1 MKELSPT
8 ARARYFRRQ
17 MIDRLMGG
25 LCVVAAGIG
34 LILLGLILWML
45 FSNGIGGLKLSVF
58 TNPMAQPGAEGG
70 LANAIVGSI
79 IQVGIGAM
87 IGAPIGMMV
96 GVYLSEVGKESRFAS
111 VVRFVNDIL
120 LSAPSVLI
128 GLFVYQIAVA
138 PFGGFSGLAGAVSLA
153 LIAMPIVA
161 RTTED
166 ILRLVPQAYRD
177 GAIAL
182 GSRENEVV
190 RKVVLPA
197 AFGGILTGVLLA
209 VARIAGETAPLLFT
223 SLGNTNWS
231 TDLTQPMA
239 SLPIAI
245 YRYAGSPY
253 PEWVSLAW
261 TGAMLITVGVLTLN
275 ILSRFS
281 HAALAGKQGG

>member
-1 MKELSPT
+1 MKQLTP
-8 ARARYFRRQ
+8 AGRARYFRRQ
-17 MIDRLMGG
+17 LLDRLMGG
-25 LCVVAAGIG
+25 LCVFAAGIG
-34 LILLGLILWML
+34 LMLLGLILWML
-45 FSNGIGGLKLSVF
+45 FSNGLGGLSLDVF
-58 TNPMAQPGAEGG
+58 TKTMSQPGSGGG
-70 LANAIVGSI
+70 LANAIIGSLL
-79 IQVGIGAM
+79 QVGIGAM

-128 GLFVYQIAVA
+128 GMFVYQIAVL
-138 PFGGFSGLAGAVSLA
+138 PFGGFSGFAGAIALA
-153 LIAMPIVA
+153 IIAMPIVA

-223 SLGNTNWS
+223 SLGSDTMS
-231 TDLTQPMA
+231 VDMTQPMA
-239 SLPIAI
+239 SIPMAIVRYSNTNYADWIA
-245 YRYAGSPY
+245 
-253 PEWVSLAW
+253 LAW
-261 TGAMLITVGVLTLN
+261 TGAMLITVGVLVLN
-275 ILSRFS
+275 ILSRLSF
-281 HAALAGKQGG
+281 AAVSKQGG

>member
-1 MKELSPT
+1 MKELSPS

-25 LCVVAAGIG
+25 LCVLAAGIG
-34 LILLGLILWML
+34 LVLLGLILWML
-45 FSNGIGGLKLSVF
+45 FSNGIGGLKLSVL

-79 IQVGIGAM
+79 IQVGLGAM

-128 GLFVYQIAVA
+128 GLFVYQIAVS
-138 PFGGFSGLAGAVSLA
+138 PFGGFSGLAGAISLA

-197 AFGGILTGVLLA
+197 AFGGILTGILLA
-209 VARIAGETAPLLFT
+209 VARISGETAPLLFT
-223 SLGNTNWS
+223 ALNNQFFSMNMNA
-231 TDLTQPMA
+231 PMA
-239 SLPIAI
+239 NLPVVIFQFAM
-245 YRYAGSPY
+245 SPY
-253 PEWVSLAW
+253 PDWHRLAW
-261 TGAMLITVGVLTLN
+261 GGAILITLGVLGLN
-275 ILSRFS
+275 ILARVLFRR
-281 HAALAGKQGG
+281 

>member
-1 MKELSPT
+1 MPSDL
-8 ARARYFRRQ
+8 
-17 MIDRLMGG
+17 IDRLMGG
-25 LCVVAAGIG
+25 LCVLAAGIG
-34 LILLGLILWML
+34 LVLLGLILWML

-79 IQVGIGAM
+79 IQVGLGAM

-128 GLFVYQIAVA
+128 GLFVYQIAVS
-138 PFGGFSGLAGAVSLA
+138 PFGGFSGIAGAISLA

-177 GAIAL
+177 GEIGRAH
-182 GSRENEVV
+182 V
-190 RKVVLPA
+190 
-197 AFGGILTGVLLA
+197 
-209 VARIAGETAPLLFT
+209 
-223 SLGNTNWS
+223 
-231 TDLTQPMA
+231 
-239 SLPIAI
+239 
-245 YRYAGSPY
+245 
-253 PEWVSLAW
+253 
-261 TGAMLITVGVLTLN
+261 
-275 ILSRFS
+275 
-281 HAALAGKQGG
+281 